1 MPLLVRSLHHTNSFI
16 ILFRCHLNKFNN
28 CLILIIIT
36 ISRFFFS
43 WFVFTDTALIF
54 FLFLVLLL
62 FLFRWFLVYIICSW
76 FVITAIALLVFLFF
90 VLFLL
95 LFKWLLAYFLNSF
108 NCCFL
113 IFYLE
118 NNNFVIRKFNIKMFP
133 RQSLK
138 RFSFTFCVKSSDSIF
153 FLFGLSRGKYFLIHL
168 EIAKRPKK
176 WNYTV
181 EILFKTR

>member
-1 MPLLVRSLHHTNSFI
+1 MPLLVGSLHHTNSFI
-16 ILFRCHLNKFNN
+16 ILFRSHLNKFNN

-43 WFVFTDTALIF
+43 WFVFTAFVL
-54 FLFLVLLL
+54 FLFLILVLLL
-62 FLFRWFLVYIICSW
+62 FLFRWFLVCIIYSW

-95 LFKWLLAYFLNSF
+95 LFKWLLAYFLYSF

-118 NNNFVIRKFNIKMFP
+118 NNNFVIKKFNIKMFP

-138 RFSFTFCVKSSDSIF
+138 RFTFRVKSSDSIF
-153 FLFGLSRGKYFLIHL
+153 FLFGLLRGKYCLIHL
-168 EIAKRPKK
+168 EIAKSPKK